1 MMKQLKRIKRLKSG
15 SQKALACF
23 AVVITMAFVG
33 TATPAKAVAK
43 PELVVRSA
51 IAIDADSG
59 QILYQKQAQKALPIA
74 SVTKLLATYIVLE
87 QIKSGKLTWQT
98 PVKIDSATAKLSHRS
113 ILTNVPLTAGHQY
126 SVRQLYKATL
136 IYSANAAV
144 TALGTKIAGSAQKFL
159 TKMRETALK
168 LGLTSAKIVTA
179 SGITNGQAGHQLGDP
194 KVGAKVENKMS
205 AIDVAK
211 LSQRLITDFPA
222 VLHTT
227 GLQTAWFDKGGS
239 SQTAMTNWN
248 LMLKGGSQATSNLPV
263 DGLKTGTSTAAG
275 GNFVG
280 TVNKQGHRLI
290 TVVMHA
296 GNGSSGDAT
305 RFVQTRRLMKW
316 VYATYRPV
324 KMAIGAKVA
333 GADSVKAF
341 YGKAK
346 TADIALAQSTTL
358 WMKKTQQKST
368 IAGQLQLAK
377 SATEKDG
384 LKTPVKK
391 GTHVG
396 RILLKIDGQKVASV
410 DGSATV
416 PAKVGQADDR
426 VNWFV
431 RLWRD
436 FTALF

>member
-1 MMKQLKRIKRLKSG
+1 MMKQLKRIKQLKSG

-23 AVVITMAFVG
+23 TVLVTAVFVG
-33 TATPAKAVAK
+33 TAHPANAATKSGLA
-43 PELVVRSA
+43 VRSA

-74 SVTKLLATYIVLE
+74 SVTKLLSTYIVLE

-98 PVKIDSATAKLSHRS
+98 PVKIDSATAKLSHKS
-113 ILTNVPLTAGHQY
+113 ILTNVPLTAGHKY
-126 SVRQLYKATL
+126 SVRQLYNATL

-144 TALGTKIAGSAQKFL
+144 TALGTKIAGSPQKFL

-179 SGITNGQAGHQLGDP
+179 SGITNGQAGRQLGDP

-211 LSQRLITDFPA
+211 LAKRLIADFPA

-227 GLQTAWFDKGGS
+227 GRRTAWFDKGGS
-239 SQTAMTNWN
+239 NQTAMTNWN
-248 LMLKGGSQATSNLPV
+248 LMLKGSSQATANLPV
-263 DGLKTGTSTAAG
+263 AGLKTGTSTAAG

-296 GNGSSGDAT
+296 GNGNGGDAT
-305 RFVQTRRLMKW
+305 RFVQTRRLMNW

-324 KMAIGAKVA
+324 KLASGAAVA

-346 TADIALAQSTTL
+346 TAGVALAQPTTL
-358 WMKKTQQKST
+358 WLKKTQPKST
-368 IAGQLQLAK
+368 ISGQLQLAK

-384 LKTPVKK
+384 LKTPIKK
-391 GTHVG
+391 GADVG
-396 RILLKIDGQKVASV
+396 RISLKLDGQKVASV
-410 DGSATV
+410 DGSTTV
-416 PAKVGQADDR
+416 SAKVSQTDDR
-426 VNWFV
+426 ANWFI

-436 FTALF
+436 FVALF